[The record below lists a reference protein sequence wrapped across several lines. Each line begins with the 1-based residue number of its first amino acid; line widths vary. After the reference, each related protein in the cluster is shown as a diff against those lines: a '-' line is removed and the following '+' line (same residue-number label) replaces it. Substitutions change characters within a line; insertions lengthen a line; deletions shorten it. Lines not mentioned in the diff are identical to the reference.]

1 MAEFPQYDWKILDNT
16 AYPVTKPQHNN
27 KGSTTETE
35 LTGHDNP
42 LPVANYTQNETGL
55 WLPVSENNPVP
66 TQVTGSKGEYETF
79 FEREIRNE
87 STSSARLYKPDWAK
101 GFIAYLLINGVTGS
115 FGDNQGIALRYRGGY
130 KIGRASC
137 RERV

>member
-1 MAEFPQYDWKILDNT
+1 MGKFPQFKWMEIDGRMVPSI
-16 AYPVTKPQHNN
+16 KPQHYK
-27 KGSTTETE
+27 KGSTTETQ

-42 LPVANYTQNETGL
+42 LPVANYTQNDSGV
-55 WLPVSENNPVP
+55 WLPTSKDNPVP

-87 STSSARLYKPDWAK
+87 STSSSRLYKPDWAK